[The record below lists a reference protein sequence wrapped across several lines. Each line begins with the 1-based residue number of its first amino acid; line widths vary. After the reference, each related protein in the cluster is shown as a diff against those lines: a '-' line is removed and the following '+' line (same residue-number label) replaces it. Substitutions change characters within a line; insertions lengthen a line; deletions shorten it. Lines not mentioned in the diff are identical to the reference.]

1 MDCDTDSNPSI
12 NEEEFFD
19 EIDEIDDVDDVDEMT
34 ESEWNQYYPIFDST
48 SEYLFV
54 NKCLTLMHGP
64 LPAYAYYQSN
74 DDIIN
79 FWDELEDNYYPIIF
93 NYLIEN
99 EFIDIHPEFDNTI
112 TSMKNE
118 VIDFVFSYFS
128 NRV

>member
-1 MDCDTDSNPSI
+1 MDCDTDSTPSI
-12 NEEEFFD
+12 NEEGFVD
-19 EIDEIDDVDDVDEMT
+19 DIDDIDDIDEMT
-34 ESEWNQYYPIFDST
+34 ESEWNRYYPIFDST

-54 NKCLTLMHGP
+54 NKCLTLMYGL
-64 LPAYAYYQSN
+64 LPSFAYYQSN
-74 DDIIN
+74 DDITN
-79 FWDELEDNYYPIIF
+79 FWNELDDNYYPIIF

>member
-19 EIDEIDDVDDVDEMT
+19 EIDEIDDVDEMT
-34 ESEWNQYYPIFDST
+34 ESEWNRYYPIFDST

-74 DDIIN
+74 DEIIN
-79 FWDELEDNYYPIIF
+79 FWDELDDNYYPIIF

-99 EFIDIHPEFDNTI
+99 EFIDIYPEFDNTI